1 MIEVIARYFLYFI
14 IYAFMG
20 WLLEEIW
27 HLIKLRKIVDR
38 GFLIGPLCPIYGWGC
53 VLIIILIGRNTT
65 DALAVFLK
73 AIVVCSILE
82 YLTSYIME
90 KLFHARWWDY
100 SDSRFNLNGRICL
113 DTMIPFG
120 ILGCFVVYILHPFV
134 MGIVNILTMPWF
146 YVVAGTIFIIYII
159 DNIISLNV
167 MFNIKGQIHLELKD
181 STEEMNEH
189 VREWIKSKSLIYRRI
204 NGAYPN
210 FKINKYIINKIKEH
224 KSKTK

>member
-1 MIEVIARYFLYFI
+1 
-14 IYAFMG
+14 MG

-27 HLIKLRKIVDR
+27 HLIKLGKIVDR
-38 GFLIGPLCPIYGWGC
+38 GFLIGPLCPIYGCGC
-53 VLIIILIGRNTT
+53 ILIIILIGSNTT
-65 DALAVFLK
+65 DILAVFLK

-82 YLTSYIME
+82 YLTSYLME

-100 SDSRFNLNGRICL
+100 STSRFNLNGRICL

-120 ILGCFVVYILHPFV
+120 ILGCFVIYILHPFV
-134 MGIVNILTMPWF
+134 KGVVNIMTMPWF
-146 YVVAGTIFIIYII
+146 YIVATIIFIIFLV
-159 DNIISLNV
+159 DNIMSLNV
-167 MFNIKGQIHLELKD
+167 MFNIKGQIKLELKD
-181 STEEMNEH
+181 STEEMNER

-210 FKINKYIINKIKEH
+210 FKITEYITNKIKEH

>member
-27 HLIKLRKIVDR
+27 HLIKLKKIVDR

-53 VLIIILIGRNTT
+53 ILIIILIGRNTT
-65 DALAVFLK
+65 DILAVFLK

-100 SDSRFNLNGRICL
+100 SSSKFNLNGRICL
-113 DTMIPFG
+113 DTMLPFG
-120 ILGCFVVYILHPFV
+120 FLGCFVVYVLHPFV
-134 MGIVNILTMPWF
+134 MGIVNLLPTPWF
-146 YVVAGTIFIIYII
+146 YIVTVIIFVIFIV

-167 MFNIKGQIHLELKD
+167 MFNIKGQIRLELKD
-181 STEEMNEH
+181 STEEMNER

-210 FKINKYIINKIKEH
+210 FKINEYITNKIKEH

>member
-27 HLIKLRKIVDR
+27 HLIKLKKIVDR

-53 VLIIILIGRNTT
+53 ILIIILIGRNTT
-65 DALAVFLK
+65 DILAVFLK

-100 SDSRFNLNGRICL
+100 SDSKFNLNGRICL
-113 DTMIPFG
+113 DTMLPFG
-120 ILGCFVVYILHPFV
+120 FLGCFVVYVLHPFV
-134 MGIVNILTMPWF
+134 MSIVNLLSMPWF
-146 YVVAGTIFIIYII
+146 YIVTGIILIIFLV

-167 MFNIKGQIHLELKD
+167 MFNIKGQIRLELKD
-181 STEEMNEH
+181 STEEMNER

-210 FKINKYIINKIKEH
+210 FKINEYITNKIKEH

>member
-1 MIEVIARYFLYFI
+1 MLEIVAKYFLYFI

-20 WLLEEIW
+20 WLMEEIW
-27 HLIKLRKIVDR
+27 HLIKLHKIVDR

-53 VLIIILIGRNTT
+53 IFIILLIGHNTN
-65 DALAVFLK
+65 DFLAVFLK

-100 SDSRFNLNGRICL
+100 SSSRFNLNGRICL

-120 ILGCFVVYILHPFV
+120 ILGCFVVYVLHPFV
-134 MGIVNILTMPWF
+134 MSIVNILTRPWF
-146 YVVAGTIFIIYII
+146 YFVAGIVFVIFLI

-167 MFNIKGQIHLELKD
+167 MFNIKGQIHLEMKD
-181 STEEMNEH
+181 STEEMNERM
-189 VREWIKSKSLIYRRI
+189 REWIKNKSLIYRRI
-204 NGAYPN
+204 SEAYPN
-210 FKINKYIINKIKEH
+210 FKINNYIINKIKEH
-224 KSKTK
+224 KSKAK

>member
-20 WLLEEIW
+20 WLLEEVW
-27 HLIKLRKIVDR
+27 HLIKLKKIVDR

-53 VLIIILIGRNTT
+53 ILIIILIGRNTT
-65 DALAVFLK
+65 DILAVFLK

-100 SDSRFNLNGRICL
+100 SSSKFNLNGRICL
-113 DTMIPFG
+113 DTMLPFG
-120 ILGCFVVYILHPFV
+120 FLGCFVVYVLHPFV
-134 MGIVNILTMPWF
+134 MGIVNLLPMSWF
-146 YVVAGTIFIIYII
+146 YVVTVIIFVIFIV

-167 MFNIKGQIHLELKD
+167 MFNIKGQIRLELKD
-181 STEEMNEH
+181 STEEMNER

-210 FKINKYIINKIKEH
+210 FKINEYITNKIKEH
-224 KSKTK
+224 KNKTK

>member
-27 HLIKLRKIVDR
+27 HLIKLGKIVDR
-38 GFLIGPLCPIYGWGC
+38 GFLIGPLCPIYGFGC
-53 VLIIILIGRNTT
+53 ILIIILIGRNTT
-65 DALAVFLK
+65 DILAVFLK

-100 SDSRFNLNGRICL
+100 SASRFNLNGRICL

-120 ILGCFVVYILHPFV
+120 ILGCFVIYILHPFV
-134 MGIVNILTMPWF
+134 MMIVNILTIPWF
-146 YVVAGTIFIIYII
+146 YIVAGLIFIIFLV
-159 DNIISLNV
+159 DNIMSLNV
-167 MFNIKGQIHLELKD
+167 MFNIKGQIKLELKD
-181 STEEMNEH
+181 STEEMNER

-210 FKINKYIINKIKEH
+210 FKINEYITNKIKEH

>member
-27 HLIKLRKIVDR
+27 HLIKLHKIVDR

-53 VLIIILIGRNTT
+53 ILIIILIGKTT
-65 DALAVFLK
+65 EDILAVFLK

-100 SDSRFNLNGRICL
+100 SDSKFNLNGRICL

-146 YVVAGTIFIIYII
+146 YIVASIIFIIFVI

-181 STEEMNEH
+181 STEEMSEH

-210 FKINKYIINKIKEH
+210 FKITEYITKKIQKH